1 MMIYKLQYF
10 TRLASY
16 TNVATILSVILVIYQ
31 SDPRESG
38 LYLVKWQY
46 HVASITCFIL
56 WVEKAYLVGKIPA
69 FGHYIHMFR

>member
-10 TRLASY
+10 TRLATY
-16 TNVATILSVILVIYQ
+16 TNVATILSVSLA

-38 LYLVKWQY
+38 LCLVKWQY
-46 HVASITCFIL
+46 HVASLTCFIL